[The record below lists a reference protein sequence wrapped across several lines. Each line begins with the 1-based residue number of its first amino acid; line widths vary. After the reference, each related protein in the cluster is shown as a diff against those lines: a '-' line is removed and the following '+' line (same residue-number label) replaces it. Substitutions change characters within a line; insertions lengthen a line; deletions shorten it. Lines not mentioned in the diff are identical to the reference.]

1 MGGGLNRARKQQLR
15 LWLVISRTCYP
26 ERKKKMKF
34 KPSEIELE
42 DPYSPNN
49 YAENF
54 NH

>member
-1 MGGGLNRARKQQLR
+1 MNRARRQQLGHSW
-15 LWLVISRTCYP
+15 LFPGLVIQ
-26 ERKKKMKF
+26 KKKKKI